1 VLAALNL
8 VAVGLG
14 IGAGGLSATIL
25 AFAASGLLGLTG
37 ADAPSSGLLVGII
50 LGFAVGG
57 WVAGRMAPHSERFHG
72 AVTGLLL
79 AGVYVVVAR
88 MGGSPAGTWSVLWLA
103 LIGAVVSG
111 TAGWLAGRRK
121 RAGS

>member
-25 AFAASGLLGLTG
+25 AFVASGLLGLTG

-72 AVTGLLL
+72 AITGLLL
-79 AGVYVVVAR
+79 AGVYIVVAR

>member
-25 AFAASGLLGLTG
+25 AFVASGLLGLTG

-72 AVTGLLL
+72 AIAGLLL
-79 AGVYVVVAR
+79 AGVYIVVAR